1 MMTFYEKHFLPK
13 IIHCI
18 CSMKPAMKQREKIIP
33 LAQGKVLEVGFGPGL
48 NLAFYNKSSVQHI
61 WGLDPSE
68 EMWDIAKEKA
78 ERCDI
83 SIDYLK
89 AYASQ
94 IPLENNS
101 VDSVVITYTLCTI
114 PDVFESISDIRR
126 VLKPSGKLLFCE
138 HGAAPDKRVRRWQNI
153 INPDWKRVG
162 GGCNLNRRIPELIK
176 EGGFNITGMNTMYIP
191 GWKPA
196 SYNYWGTAKKR

>member
-1 MMTFYEKHFLPK
+1 
-13 IIHCI
+13 
-18 CSMKPAMKQREKIIP
+18 
-33 LAQGKVLEVGFGPGL
+33 
-48 NLAFYNKSSVQHI
+48 
-61 WGLDPSE
+61 
-68 EMWDIAKEKA
+68 
-78 ERCDI
+78 
-83 SIDYLK
+83 LK

-153 INPDWKRVG
+153 INPVWKRVG